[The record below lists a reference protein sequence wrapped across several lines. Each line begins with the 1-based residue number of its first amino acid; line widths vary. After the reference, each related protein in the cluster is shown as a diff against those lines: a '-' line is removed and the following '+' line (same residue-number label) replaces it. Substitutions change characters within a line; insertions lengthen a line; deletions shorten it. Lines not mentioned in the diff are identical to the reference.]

1 MLSLK
6 DLRYCPHF
14 TANEGFAVA
23 ISRKTTKAP
32 ETLRLFLAEAAFGA
46 ATALI
51 ARLPLRWRR
60 LYCRGRAYC
69 GGGLFGVSGISGWEG
84 VGLPG

>member
-14 TANEGFAVA
+14 TANKGFAVA

-32 ETLRLFLAEAAFGA
+32 ETPR
-46 ATALI
+46 
-51 ARLPLRWRR
+51 RLPTKNH
-60 LYCRGRAYC
+60 
-69 GGGLFGVSGISGWEG
+69 SM
-84 VGLPG
+84 P